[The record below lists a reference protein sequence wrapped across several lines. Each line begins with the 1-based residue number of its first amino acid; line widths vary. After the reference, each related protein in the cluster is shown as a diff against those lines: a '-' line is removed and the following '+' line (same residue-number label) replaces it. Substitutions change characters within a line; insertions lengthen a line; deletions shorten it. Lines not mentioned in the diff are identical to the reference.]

1 MSLSRVIHF
10 EFAQFVAGEQGM
22 HKILITFFVCMLVFP
37 AAQAGQ
43 GAISVTGR
51 PVHTYSI
58 VARDPDS
65 GQLGV
70 AVQSHWFSVGSLVP
84 WAQAGAGA
92 IATQSFIEVRYG
104 VSGLDLMASG
114 LSAQRTL
121 DALLAADTNPGV
133 RQVAMID
140 ASGQTATHTG
150 EKCIEYAGHLTG
162 ENFSVQA
169 NLMIEPG
176 VPQAMA
182 QAFQQASGPLAERL
196 LVALE
201 AAQAVGGDLRGKQSA
216 AILVVSGK
224 ASGQPWQDRL
234 VDLHVEDNLQPL
246 VELRRLLTLNTA
258 YEHMNQG
265 DHALES
271 GDIEAALAEYGRA
284 EALQPDNLE
293 MKFWHAVSL
302 VNAGRVD
309 AAIPVF
315 STIFR
320 GGAQWRELVP
330 RLVQAGLLKADAAVL
345 ERINAAGQKTGV
357 ETGVKLGGGAN
368 E

>member
-1 MSLSRVIHF
+1 VTLF

-22 HKILITFFVCMLVFP
+22 HRILVVLIVCLLVIP
-37 AAQAGQ
+37 GVQAGED
-43 GAISVTGR
+43 AASVAGR

-58 VARDPDS
+58 VARDPHS

-84 WAQAGAGA
+84 WARAGVGA

-104 VSGLDLMASG
+104 ASGLDLMASG
-114 LSAQRTL
+114 LSATRTL
-121 DALLAADTNPGV
+121 DALLAADANPGV

-140 ASGQTATHTG
+140 ASGEVAVHTG
-150 EKCIEYAGHLTG
+150 ENCIEYAGHLTG
-162 ENFSVQA
+162 DDFSVQS
-169 NLMIEPG
+169 NLMLDPG

-182 QAFQQASGPLAERL
+182 AAFRQAAGSLAERML
-196 LVALE
+196 IALE
-201 AAQAVGGDLRGKQSA
+201 AAQAMGGDLRGKQSA
-216 AILVVSGK
+216 AILVVDGT
-224 ASGQPWQDRL
+224 AGTRPRDGRL
-234 VDLHVEDNLQPL
+234 VDLHVEDSPQPL
-246 VELRRLLTLNTA
+246 RELRHLLRLHTA

-271 GDIEAALAEYGRA
+271 GDVDAALHEYGQA

-309 AAIPVF
+309 AAMPVF
-315 STIFR
+315 TGIFSKDTR
-320 GGAQWRELVP
+320 WRT
-330 RLVQAGLLKADAAVL
+330 LVQRLLRAGLLDADAATL
-345 ERINAAGQKTGV
+345 ARINTAGATS
-357 ETGVKLGGGAN
+357 GARQ
-368 E
+368 EGMTSD

>member
-1 MSLSRVIHF
+1 MYRILVTFMACLLAMSGVH
-10 EFAQFVAGEQGM
+10 AG
-22 HKILITFFVCMLVFP
+22 VDP
-37 AAQAGQ
+37 AP
-43 GAISVTGR
+43 VTGR

-58 VARDPDS
+58 VARDPHS

-84 WAQAGAGA
+84 WAQAGVGA
-92 IATQSFIEVRYG
+92 IATQSFVEVRYG
-104 VSGLDLMASG
+104 ASGLELMASG
-114 LSAQRTL
+114 LNAQRTL
-121 DALLAADTNPGV
+121 AALLAADAHPGV

-140 ASGQTATHTG
+140 ADGQVAAHTG
-150 EKCIEYAGHLTG
+150 KQCIQYAGHLTG
-162 ENFSVQA
+162 ENFSVQS
-169 NLMIEPG
+169 NLMTRPG

-182 QAFQQASGPLAERL
+182 QAFQQAQGSLAERL

-216 AILVVSGK
+216 AILVVSGE
-224 ASGQPWQDRL
+224 AGGRPWEDRL
-234 VDLHVEDNLQPL
+234 VDLHVEDNPQPL

-271 GDIEAALAEYGRA
+271 GDIDGALEEYGQA

-302 VNAGRVD
+302 VNAGRID
-309 AAIPVF
+309 AAVLIFAV
-315 STIFR
+315 IFR
-320 GGAQWRELVP
+320 DDERWRELVP
-330 RLVQAGLLKADAAVL
+330 RLVQAGLLDADEAVL
-345 ERINAAGQKTGV
+345 GRIDAVGSKTSLKTEGRV
-357 ETGVKLGGGAN
+357 N

>member
-1 MSLSRVIHF
+1 MNLISITHF

-22 HKILITFFVCMLVFP
+22 FRIFILACLLLPVAHAEQTLLP
-37 AAQAGQ
+37 
-43 GAISVTGR
+43 VTGR

-58 VARDPDS
+58 VARDPHS

-84 WAQAGAGA
+84 WAQAGVGA
-92 IATQSFIEVRYG
+92 IATQSFVEVRYG
-104 VSGLDLMASG
+104 VSGLELMASG
-114 LSAQRTL
+114 LSAPRTL
-121 DALLAADTNPGV
+121 AALLAADANPGV

-150 EKCIEYAGHLTG
+150 ENCIEHAGHLAG

-196 LVALE
+196 LAALE
-201 AAQAVGGDLRGKQSA
+201 AAQVAGGDLRGKQSA

-224 ASGQPWQDRL
+224 ASGRSWQDRL
-234 VDLHVEDNLQPL
+234 VDLHVEDNPQPL
-246 VELRRLLTLNTA
+246 VELRRLLRLNTA

-309 AAIPVF
+309 AAMPVF
-315 STIFR
+315 ATIFK
-320 GGAQWRELVP
+320 GGEQWRALLP
-330 RLVQAGLLKADAAVL
+330 RLARAGLLEADAAVL
-345 ERINAAGQKTGV
+345 QRIDMAGQ
-357 ETGVKLGGGAN
+357 EAGVKQTG
-368 E
+368 EIHE

>member
-1 MSLSRVIHF
+1 
-10 EFAQFVAGEQGM
+10 
-22 HKILITFFVCMLVFP
+22 MLRIFMLACLLLTPLVHADQVLAP
-37 AAQAGQ
+37 A
-43 GAISVTGR
+43 TGR

-84 WAQAGAGA
+84 WAQAGVGA
-92 IATQSFIEVRYG
+92 IATQSFVEVRYG
-104 VSGLDLMASG
+104 VSGLELMASG
-114 LSAQRTL
+114 LDARRTL
-121 DALLAADTNPGV
+121 DALLAADANPGV

-140 ASGQTATHTG
+140 DSGQTATHTG
-150 EKCIEYAGHLTG
+150 ENCIEYASHLAG

-169 NLMIEPG
+169 NLMIKPG

-182 QAFQQASGPLAERL
+182 QAFQQASGSLAERML
-196 LVALE
+196 TALE
-201 AAQAVGGDLRGKQSA
+201 AAQATGGDLRGKQSA

-224 ASGQPWQDRL
+224 ASGRSWQDRL
-234 VDLHVEDNLQPL
+234 VDLHVEDNPQPL
-246 VELRRLLTLNTA
+246 AELRRLLTLNTA
-258 YEHMNQG
+258 YEHMNRG
-265 DHALES
+265 DHALEN

-309 AAIPVF
+309 AAIPLF
-315 STIFR
+315 ATIFR

-330 RLVQAGLLKADAAVL
+330 RLARAGLLQADAAVL
-345 ERINAAGQKTGV
+345 KRIDKAGQ
-357 ETGVKLGGGAN
+357 
-368 E
+368 

>member
-1 MSLSRVIHF
+1 MNLLLVVNF
-10 EFAQFVAGEQGM
+10 QFAQIVAGEQ
-22 HKILITFFVCMLVFP
+22 VMLRIFMLACLLLMP
-37 AAQAGQ
+37 MAQAGE
-43 GAISVTGR
+43 ALAPVTGR

-58 VARDPDS
+58 VARDPES
-65 GQLGV
+65 GQMGV

-84 WAQAGAGA
+84 WAQAGVGA
-92 IATQSFIEVRYG
+92 IATQSFVEVRYG
-104 VSGLDLMASG
+104 VSGLELMASG
-114 LSAQRTL
+114 LSASRTL
-121 DALLAADTNPGV
+121 SALLAADTNPAV

-150 EKCIEYAGHLTG
+150 KSCIEYAGHLSG

-169 NLMIEPG
+169 NLMVEPG

-182 QAFQQASGPLAERL
+182 LAFQQASGSLAERM

-201 AAQAVGGDLRGKQSA
+201 AAQTAGGDLRGKQSA

-224 ASGQPWQDRL
+224 ASGRSWADRL
-234 VDLHVEDNLQPL
+234 VDLHVEDNPQPL
-246 VELRRLLTLNTA
+246 IELRRLLILNTA
-258 YEHMNQG
+258 YGHMNNG

-293 MKFWHAVSL
+293 MQFWHAVSL

-309 AAIPVF
+309 AAVAMFAI
-315 STIFR
+315 IFKDGR
-320 GGAQWRELVP
+320 QWRELVP
-330 RLVQAGLLKADAAVL
+330 RLAQAGLLEADATVL
-345 ERINAAGQKTGV
+345 KRIDKAGQ
-357 ETGVKLGGGAN
+357 
-368 E
+368 

>member
-1 MSLSRVIHF
+1 
-10 EFAQFVAGEQGM
+10 
-22 HKILITFFVCMLVFP
+22 MLRIFMLACFLLAP
-37 AAQAGQ
+37 LAQAGETVMPV
-43 GAISVTGR
+43 SGR

-84 WAQAGAGA
+84 WAQAGVGA
-92 IATQSFIEVRYG
+92 IATQSFVEVRYG
-104 VSGLDLMASG
+104 VSGLELMASG
-114 LSAQRTL
+114 LGAQRTL
-121 DALLAADTNPGV
+121 AALLAADANPAV

-150 EKCIEYAGHLTG
+150 AGCIEHAGHLTG

-169 NLMIEPG
+169 NLMVEPG

-182 QAFQQASGPLAERL
+182 QAFRQAEGPLAERML
-196 LVALE
+196 AALE
-201 AAQAVGGDLRGKQSA
+201 AAQAGGGDLRGKQSA

-224 ASGQPWQDRL
+224 ASGRSWQDRL
-234 VDLHVEDNLQPL
+234 VDLHVEDSPQPL
-246 VELRRLLTLNTA
+246 LELRRLLTLNTA
-258 YEHMNQG
+258 YEHMNRG

-293 MKFWHAVSL
+293 MQFWHAVSL

-309 AAIPVF
+309 AAIPLF
-315 STIFR
+315 ARIFR
-320 GGAQWRELVP
+320 GGRQWRELVP
-330 RLVQAGLLKADAAVL
+330 RLAQAGLLQADAAAL
-345 ERINAAGQKTGV
+345 QRIDRAGQ
-357 ETGVKLGGGAN
+357 
-368 E
+368 

>member
-1 MSLSRVIHF
+1 
-10 EFAQFVAGEQGM
+10 
-22 HKILITFFVCMLVFP
+22 
-37 AAQAGQ
+37 
-43 GAISVTGR
+43 
-51 PVHTYSI
+51 
-58 VARDPDS
+58 
-65 GQLGV
+65 
-70 AVQSHWFSVGSLVP
+70 
-84 WAQAGAGA
+84 
-92 IATQSFIEVRYG
+92 
-104 VSGLDLMASG
+104 
-114 LSAQRTL
+114 
-121 DALLAADTNPGV
+121 
-133 RQVAMID
+133 MID

-150 EKCIEYAGHLTG
+150 ENCIEYAGHLTG

-182 QAFQQASGPLAERL
+182 QAFQQATGPLAERL

-224 ASGQPWQDRL
+224 ASGRLRQDRL

-246 VELRRLLTLNTA
+246 VELRRLLTLDTA

-315 STIFR
+315 ATIFR

-357 ETGVKLGGGAN
+357 KEGGDAN